1 MQKIVKNSF
10 YWLVW
15 GLSLF
20 QTTITDA
27 AIDLWWSKV
36 QDTMKWSTEAV
47 DQSVQT
53 LITAALAFLYL
64 LAVIY
69 WLWGGFNILTA
80 GWDEEKVKKW
90 KTIIIHA
97 IVWLIVI
104 WLVGSIIQWVVTQLL
119 QTT

>member
-1 MQKIVKNSF
+1 MQEIAKKSF

-15 GLSLF
+15 GVSLF
-20 QTTITDA
+20 QTTVTEA
-27 AIDLWWSKV
+27 AINLWGDKV
-36 QDTMKWSTEAV
+36 QDWMKWSTDSV
-47 DQSVQT
+47 DQSVQF

-64 LAVIY
+64 IAVVY

-104 WLVGSIIQWVVTQLL
+104 WLVGSVIQWVVQQLL